1 MARRPPSQPAAH
13 DAERDELRAGRA
25 ALLDTLADLFL
36 RELDLPTAQ
45 ALAADPA
52 LAAALQPPS
61 SEAEAQALRAE
72 YARLLLMEAPPYASL
87 FLEAPPVIGGES
99 SRAWEA
105 TLAAH
110 GLPMPPLERA
120 AASDHAGHYLRALAH
135 AERAGVAGAV
145 LAEALRWLPQ
155 YLTTLEQED
164 PDGFYGRLAQLTA
177 AALCECARHAGPPPP
192 PADAAPAPPPEDD
205 DLRTLTRWLCTPLWS
220 GWYLAPGSLR
230 ALARSFGSPPGRIE
244 RAAVLEQA
252 FEASGLDER
261 AADLL
266 DALLALLARWQEAA
280 DAWRAD
286 LAAWGAA
293 TDLWRERLAQTR
305 TLLAAMREEAGAQPP
320 AAASNAEP
328 PTADEQNQA

>member
-1 MARRPPSQPAAH
+1 MARRQALRPAAH
-13 DAERDELRAGRA
+13 DASPDELRAGRA
-25 ALLDTLADLFL
+25 ALLDLLADLFL
-36 RELDLPTAQ
+36 RELALPDAQ

-52 LAAALQPPS
+52 LAAALQPPTT
-61 SEAEAQALRAE
+61 EAEAQALRAE

-110 GLPMPPLERA
+110 GLPTPPLERA
-120 AASDHAGHYLRALAH
+120 AANDHAGHYLRALAA

-145 LAEALRWLPQ
+145 LAETLRWLPQ
-155 YLTTLEQED
+155 YLTTLEQEN
-164 PDGFYGRLAQLTA
+164 PDGFYGRLAQLTTY
-177 AALCECARHAGPPPP
+177 ALCESAQYAGAPPPS
-192 PADAAPAPPPEDD
+192 AEAEPAPPPEDD
-205 DLRTLTRWLCTPLWS
+205 DLCTLTRWLCAPHWS
-220 GWYLAPGSLR
+220 GWYLSPDRLR
-230 ALARSFGSPPGRIE
+230 ALARSFGSPPGRID
-244 RAAVLEQA
+244 RAALLEQA

-266 DALLALLARWQEAA
+266 DALLALLARWQETA

-293 TDLWRERLAQTR
+293 TDPWRSRLAQTHA
-305 TLLAAMREEAGAQPP
+305 LLAAMRAAAGAPP
-320 AAASNAEP
+320 ATAPEMGAE
-328 PTADEQNQA
+328 